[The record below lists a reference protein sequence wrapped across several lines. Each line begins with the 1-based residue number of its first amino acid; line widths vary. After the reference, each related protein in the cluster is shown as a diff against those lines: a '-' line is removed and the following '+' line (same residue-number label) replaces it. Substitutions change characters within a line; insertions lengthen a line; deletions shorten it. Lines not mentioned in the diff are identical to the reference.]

1 MATRVIVLIALCFVS
16 RVAAAQ
22 TPGLPVVRVVGPL
35 PVSAASYPFGAAD
48 HTRVS
53 EDLKKVGY
61 VEEEFLA
68 SGVADVYDWTSVG
81 PARVR
86 TADAPYTTRVL
97 IRRPA
102 DRARFSGTA
111 ILEPLNP
118 SNRFDLNI
126 GWAISHAQFVRNGD
140 AWVGVTSKPVSVV
153 AMKAFNPTRYASLSW
168 ANPLSESDPQNCTTS
183 PPIARAPRRTGSS
196 GICCDRSGRG

>member
-1 MATRVIVLIALCFVS
+1 MATRVIVLIALYFVS

-140 AWVGVTSKPVSVV
+140 AWGRHVEAGFRRGDEGVQSDALRLALVGES
-153 AMKAFNPTRYASLSW
+153 AFGERPAELH
-168 ANPLSESDPQNCTTS
+168 Q
-183 PPIARAPRRTGSS
+183 RR
-196 GICCDRSGRG
+196 RR